1 MSNKVD
7 HEQEKRVSSSWK
19 YPSKRKFSYSEN
31 KFEDNGS
38 FLSFSNSNQ
47 FILDANNSSNNENA
61 GNYNNINLEAR
72 MRADFDDKMRLI
84 WRGQTD

>member
-1 MSNKVD
+1 MEVPN
-7 HEQEKRVSSSWK
+7 QWK
-19 YPSKRKFSYSEN
+19 NSDSEN
-31 KFEDNGS
+31 EFDGI

-61 GNYNNINLEAR
+61 RNYNNINLEAR
-72 MRADFDDKMRLI
+72 MRANFDDKMRLI